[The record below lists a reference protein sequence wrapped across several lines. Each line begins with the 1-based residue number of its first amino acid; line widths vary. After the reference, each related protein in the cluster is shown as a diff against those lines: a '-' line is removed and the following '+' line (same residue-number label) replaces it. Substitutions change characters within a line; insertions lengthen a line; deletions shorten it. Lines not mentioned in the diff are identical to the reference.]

1 MKLGLIADDTL
12 NANEEYVKLRKIYN
26 FIEDPE
32 QFSKLD
38 VIVILGGDGFML
50 HSLRS
55 LRDINIPFYGINAGT
70 LGFLL
75 NETSDINIIE
85 RINNAKKTKI
95 FPLCAKVKNHQGV
108 VKEILAFN
116 EVSLLRETK
125 QSAKIEIQIDGLTK
139 VDSLIGDGV
148 LIATPAGSSAYNFSV
163 RGPIIPLGHDLLA
176 LTPIS
181 PFRPRGWRGAL
192 LPDNIKVNFIIHN
205 SEKRPVSAVADYF
218 EFRDVLEV
226 EVVLD
231 KTQSVTLLF
240 DHDNPLED
248 KLITEQFL

>member
-1 MKLGLIADDTL
+1 MKLGLIADQNFITDDSCI
-12 NANEEYVKLRKIYN
+12 KLKQIYN
-26 FIEDPE
+26 FIEDE
-32 QFSKLD
+32 NKFNQVDYL
-38 VIVILGGDGFML
+38 VVLGGDGFML
-50 HSLRS
+50 HSLRNFMD
-55 LRDINIPFYGINAGT
+55 LNVPFYGINAGT

-75 NETSDINIIE
+75 NEKSTDNIIDK
-85 RINNAKKTKI
+85 INNAKKTKI
-95 FPLCAKVKNHQGV
+95 FPLHAKVTDRDGKI
-108 VKEILAFN
+108 KKILAFN

-125 QSAKIEIQIDGLTK
+125 QSAKIEIQIDGVTRIK
-139 VDSLIGDGV
+139 SLIGDGV

-192 LPDNIKVNFIIHN
+192 LPDNTKVNFIVHN
-205 SEKRPVSAVADYF
+205 FEKRSVSAVADFF
-218 EFRDVLEV
+218 EFRDVREV
-226 EVVLD
+226 AVELD
-231 KTQSVTLLF
+231 KHNYVTLLF